1 MQATDGSRS
10 LNVLFQRNLAR
21 ALEIVDAGGVECFVG
36 RNSKRRVFQVRGKS
50 AADCYTVFPSHY
62 CSCHAFFYEVV
73 CRSDSIHC
81 KHQLAARLADVLKR
95 CNITV
100 VEDTRVAELM
110 IQS

>member
-62 CSCHAFFYEVV
+62 CSCHAFFYEV
-73 CRSDSIHC
+73 C